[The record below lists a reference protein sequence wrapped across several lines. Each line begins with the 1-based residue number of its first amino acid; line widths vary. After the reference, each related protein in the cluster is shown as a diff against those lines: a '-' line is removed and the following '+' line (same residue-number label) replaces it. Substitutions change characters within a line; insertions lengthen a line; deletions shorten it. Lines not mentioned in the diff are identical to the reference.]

1 MRHSLLCLFLQA
13 EERLKLLEKQRQLE
27 EEKQNLE
34 KTYKK
39 TEKAA
44 QEIILNKKNSRPKL
58 AFGLKP
64 VLK

>member
-1 MRHSLLCLFLQA
+1 M
-13 EERLKLLEKQRQLE
+13 LEKQRQLE
-27 EEKQNLE
+27 EDKHNLE

>member
-1 MRHSLLCLFLQA
+1 MLFYLPQA

-64 VLK
+64 VAK

>member
-1 MRHSLLCLFLQA
+1 MCTLFQA

-58 AFGLKP
+58 AFGLKA
-64 VLK
+64 VSK